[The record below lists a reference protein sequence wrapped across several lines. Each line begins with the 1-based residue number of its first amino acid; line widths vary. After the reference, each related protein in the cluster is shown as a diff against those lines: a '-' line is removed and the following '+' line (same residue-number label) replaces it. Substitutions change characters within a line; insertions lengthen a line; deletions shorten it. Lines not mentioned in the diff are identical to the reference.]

1 MRNLAISL
9 VFIILLASDIHGQML
24 PGIKHVVLIGID
36 GLSPEG
42 IMQASTPTFDS
53 LMQEGAYSMTA
64 QAVLPSSSGP
74 NWASMIYG
82 ASPEEHGV
90 YNNDWRPKDIGENV
104 LCNKE
109 AGSMWPSIFRLI
121 REQYDDAELAS
132 FHDWSTIGRLIEPG
146 VLNMLADTKGEDRTA
161 QAAADYLF
169 EYEPELMFVH
179 LDHVDH
185 AGHSQQWG
193 SAEYLHAVEKADRL
207 TNLIL
212 EGLRRKGL
220 LEESLIIIT
229 SDHGGINTSHGG
241 NTPEET
247 TIPWIIS
254 GSAVK
259 ANYEITDDIMT
270 YDTAATIAY
279 VFGLQQ
285 PSCWIGRPVISAFKE
300 N

>member
-1 MRNLAISL
+1 MRNLVTCSL
-9 VFIILLASDIHGQML
+9 LFLSLASDIHAQML

-42 IMQASTPTFDS
+42 ILQATTPTFDS

-82 ASPEEHGV
+82 ASPEEHAV
-90 YNNDWRPKDIGENV
+90 YNNEWRPKDIGDQV
-104 LCNKE
+104 LCNE
-109 AGSMWPSIFRLI
+109 DSGSMWPSIFRLV
-121 REQYDDAELAS
+121 REEYQEADLAS
-132 FHDWSTIGRLIEPG
+132 FHDWPTIGRLIEPG

-161 QAAADYLF
+161 EAAASYLF
-169 EYEPELMFVH
+169 EHEPSLMFVH

-193 SAEYLHAVEKADRL
+193 SAEYLHAVEKADHL

-212 EGLRRKGL
+212 DGLRKKGL
-220 LEESLIIIT
+220 LEESLIILT

-254 GSAVK
+254 GANVK
-259 ANYEITDDIMT
+259 GSYEIPDDIMT

-279 VFGLQQ
+279 VFGIQQ
-285 PSCWIGRPVISAFKE
+285 PSCWIGRPVISAFTE
-300 N
+300 Y